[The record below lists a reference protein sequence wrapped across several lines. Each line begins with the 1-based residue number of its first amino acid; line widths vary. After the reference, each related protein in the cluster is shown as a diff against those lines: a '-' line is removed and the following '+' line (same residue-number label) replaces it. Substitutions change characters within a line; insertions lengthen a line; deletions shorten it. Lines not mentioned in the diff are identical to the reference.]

1 MSINKL
7 LGFML
12 GMAGTFLMWQ
22 AGVTLAYY
30 AQLNGWTDFN
40 ELIFNPIY
48 SLKVLAAMGAFIA
61 GLAALTEHT
70 GGKWLAGMASCIMA
84 VTVIAYLGG
93 HGHVHAWKSE
103 AILLLMMTGLF
114 LATIVRGR
122 PAAQA
127 SEPAHT

>member
-1 MSINKL
+1 MNINKS

-30 AQLNGWTDFN
+30 AQLNGWTNFS

-48 SLKVLAAMGAFIA
+48 ALKVLAAMGAFIA
-61 GLAALTEHT
+61 GLAALTERN
-70 GGKWLAGMASCIMA
+70 GGHWLAGMASCILA

-114 LATIVRGR
+114 LATIVRDR
-122 PAAQA
+122 NTAQA
-127 SEPAHT
+127 PDPAHT